1 MREAGFQPKEAT
13 RKANYIAYFKQS
25 ERIEDFLTAIG
36 APLAA
41 MEIMNA
47 KLEKNLRGSVNRR
60 VNCDAANL
68 DKAVEAAQ
76 VQLEAIR
83 SLEQSG
89 QLEGLPDKLRETA
102 RLRLE
107 HPEDT
112 LAELAALCDPPA
124 TKSALNHRLR
134 KLVELGQAWGEGRG
148 PAKLS
153 DTTGEIYDLDL
164 LSDRRSRQPV
174 LADPGGQAPAPR
186 CRWRSPS

>member
-1 MREAGFQPKEAT
+1 
-13 RKANYIAYFKQS
+13 
-25 ERIEDFLTAIG
+25 
-36 APLAA
+36 

-102 RLRLE
+102 R
-107 HPEDT
+107 
-112 LAELAALCDPPA
+112 
-124 TKSALNHRLR
+124 
-134 KLVELGQAWGEGRG
+134 
-148 PAKLS
+148 
-153 DTTGEIYDLDL
+153 
-164 LSDRRSRQPV
+164 RRPSRP
-174 LADPGGQAPAPR
+174 
-186 CRWRSPS
+186 